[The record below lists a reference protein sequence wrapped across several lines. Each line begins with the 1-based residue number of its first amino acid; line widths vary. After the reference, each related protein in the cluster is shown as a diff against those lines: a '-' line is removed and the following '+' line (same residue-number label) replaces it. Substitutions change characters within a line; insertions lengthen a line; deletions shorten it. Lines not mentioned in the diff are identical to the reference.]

1 MWLLEPVRYPQEL
14 LWFLLL
20 QGGNSFQLDKE
31 SSEANQYRM
40 KCIMYGNYVLI
51 KTIGRFAAQT
61 VLCFPRPPLPL
72 PSPPRCIHSSP
83 SCFLPLHKHIPNNTF
98 GLTKPSQ
105 PGSYSTFVLQE
116 TASLTTRYATDH
128 KVIKQQPLP
137 PKL

>member
-1 MWLLEPVRYPQEL
+1 MWLEPMRYSQEL
-14 LWFLLL
+14 LSFLLSR
-20 QGGNSFQLDKE
+20 GGNLFQLDKE

-61 VLCFPRPPLPL
+61 MLCFPLLTLPL
-72 PSPPRCIHSSP
+72 PFPPRCIHSSP
-83 SCFLPLHKHIPNNTF
+83 SCFPPLHRHIPTNTL
-98 GLTKPSQ
+98 GLTKPSH

-116 TASLTTRYATDH
+116 TASLTTRYATDQ

-137 PKL
+137 PKW